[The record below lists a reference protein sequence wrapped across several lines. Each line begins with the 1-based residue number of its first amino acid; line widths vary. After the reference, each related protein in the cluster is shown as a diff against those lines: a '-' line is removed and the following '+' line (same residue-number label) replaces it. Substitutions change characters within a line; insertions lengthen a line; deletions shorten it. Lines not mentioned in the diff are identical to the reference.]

1 MLQRWTDTFQAAF
14 TKSKLIESWEN
25 IDTRNKTSTRLLNQ
39 AGLQIGSK
47 TGSDNR
53 KEVRCTQ
60 RMNAGTRFLI
70 SRDKNPL
77 FRRGGIKRSLHC
89 GEVYY
94 FQLACPHEMIH
105 IAD

>member
-1 MLQRWTDTFQAAF
+1 MLQRWTDTFQAAS
-14 TKSKLIESWEN
+14 TMSKLTESWEN
-25 IDTRNKTSTRLLNQ
+25 IDTRSKTSARLLNQ
-39 AGLQIGSK
+39 AGGQIQSK

-53 KEVRCTQ
+53 KEERCTQ

-94 FQLACPHEMIH
+94 FQLVCPHEMIH